1 MIEGSLYLMMLFH
14 DNATLIMMMMSREE
28 EGLVGPWVAVGGS
41 YPGSLAGW
49 LRLHFPVLMM
59 INDIFGTEFEVMEE
73 SSAGLYHDS
82 IDALFHSRDLPIGF
96 NILDF

>member
-1 MIEGSLYLMMLFH
+1 MYDLKNLESTNQRIERTFHLDIAYPKLKMSAPTLLCFGSPL
-14 DNATLIMMMMSREE
+14 ARKS
-28 EGLVGPWVAVGGS
+28 
-41 YPGSLAGW
+41 SL
-49 LRLHFPVLMM
+49 